1 MDPHFLYI
9 ITNLFDGQLQG
20 TDNITIALECS
31 RSDDHFVF
39 DVERCQ
45 QILDGEHV
53 PIKNL
58 DSIEVAMQDGQF

>member
-1 MDPHFLYI
+1 MNQNFLYI
-9 ITNLFDGQLQG
+9 ITNLLDGQLQG

-45 QILDGEHV
+45 AIVDGEHV
-53 PIKNL
+53 PIRNL
-58 DSIEVAMQDGQF
+58 DALEEAKQDGQF

>member
-1 MDPHFLYI
+1 MHPHFLYI
-9 ITNLFDGQLQG
+9 ITSLFDGELQG
-20 TDNITIALECS
+20 TDDITIALECS

-53 PIKNL
+53 SIRNL
-58 DSIEVAMQDGQF
+58 DSLEAIKQDGQF